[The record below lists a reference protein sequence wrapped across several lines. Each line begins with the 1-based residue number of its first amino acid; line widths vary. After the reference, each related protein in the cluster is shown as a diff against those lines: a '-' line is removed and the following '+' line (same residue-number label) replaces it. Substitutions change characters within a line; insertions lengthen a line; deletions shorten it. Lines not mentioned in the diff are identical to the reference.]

1 MKLNNTFVQ
10 LKICLYSFCKKN
22 DLDFKYMNTSLDHQ
36 TAAEY
41 IYPLICHLC
50 ESEFIYYFHREKL
63 EDLEALFKYSKNTTG
78 SIFQPYKVEPTSLLS
93 TISFSLISPFF
104 FFWMKNL
111 IENYASQLELMYIH
125 FPDSFIFKN

>member
-1 MKLNNTFVQ
+1 M
-10 LKICLYSFCKKN
+10 
-22 DLDFKYMNTSLDHQ
+22 
-36 TAAEY
+36 
-41 IYPLICHLC
+41 
-50 ESEFIYYFHREKL
+50 
-63 EDLEALFKYSKNTTG
+63 YSKNTTG

>member
-1 MKLNNTFVQ
+1 MLIFILQ
-10 LKICLYSFCKKN
+10 KN

-63 EDLEALFKYSKNTTG
+63 EDLEALLCIVRILQG
-78 SIFQPYKVEPTSLLS
+78 Q
-93 TISFSLISPFF
+93 FF
-104 FFWMKNL
+104 NL
-111 IENYASQLELMYIH
+111 IR
-125 FPDSFIFKN
+125 